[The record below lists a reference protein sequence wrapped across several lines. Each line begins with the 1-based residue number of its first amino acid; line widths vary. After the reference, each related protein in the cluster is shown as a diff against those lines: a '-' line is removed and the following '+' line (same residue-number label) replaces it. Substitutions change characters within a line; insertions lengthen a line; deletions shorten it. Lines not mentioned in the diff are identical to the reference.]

1 MEVLAAEKGR
11 RKLANP
17 DEATELRR
25 LRRLHEIPQHK
36 VAAEARLD
44 QGWLSRAERGQV
56 PMPRKRARAIR
67 RAIRELVA
75 KRAGN

>member
-1 MEVLAAEKGR
+1 MAVTVTEKGR
-11 RKLANP
+11 RDLTDS
-17 DEATELRR
+17 DEGIELRKF
-25 LRRLHEIPQHK
+25 RRLHEIAQHR
-36 VAAEARLD
+36 VARLAGVD